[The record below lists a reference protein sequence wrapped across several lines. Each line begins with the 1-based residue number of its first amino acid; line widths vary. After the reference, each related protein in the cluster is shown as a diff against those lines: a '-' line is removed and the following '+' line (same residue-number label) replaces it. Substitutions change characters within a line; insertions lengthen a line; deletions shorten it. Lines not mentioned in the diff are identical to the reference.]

1 MLRNTSSRLF
11 VALLLSLPILPATAL
26 AQSQDSQAQSVAEAA
41 RRAREAKKNAVK
53 PTKVVTDDDMPAR
66 TPEPEVQQA
75 AASGTQ
81 TSSAP
86 GASGGD
92 ATAPAPSN
100 GQPAADGNKN
110 DAAKP
115 TDDPKLAQ
123 LKEQVAQAQKEVDL
137 AKREQSLAQDT
148 YYSNPDHARDKAGKI
163 KIDDL
168 QQQVA
173 DKQQTLDTLKAQL
186 ANYKPSEPPK
196 Q

>member
-11 VALLLSLPILPATAL
+11 VALLLSLPVLAAAAW
-26 AQSQDSQAQSVAEAA
+26 AQSQDSQAPSVAEAA

-53 PTKVVTDDDMPAR
+53 PTKVVTDEDMPAR
-66 TPEPEVQQA
+66 TPQPEVQQA
-75 AASGTQ
+75 ASGSQ

-86 GASGGD
+86 AASGAD
-92 ATAPAPSN
+92 ATAPTPSN

-148 YYSNPDHARDKAGKI
+148 YYSNPDHARDKAGKA

-173 DKQQTLDTLKAQL
+173 DKQQALDTLKAQL
-186 ANYKPSEPPK
+186 ASYKPSEPPK